1 MKNYKNKN
9 WLNQKYLEEELSIF
23 QIAKLFNYD
32 KTTIYYWLKKLNI
45 SIRSKSEAQNL
56 ARGNH
61 CNLSEKAKQWID
73 GELLGD
79 GNLRSQSKYSANFA
93 YSSKHLEYI
102 QYISDTL
109 NSFGIKQAGKI
120 HEEKDKRWN
129 NYSYHY
135 DSLCYEELLPIRNR
149 WYPNGHK
156 IIPRDLKLTSLVLR
170 QEMLGDG
177 CLVHKKRCRPYIML
191 CTCGFPISDVEWLVI
206 QLIKL
211 GFKTIRQAGNNM
223 IGISTSSTKNFLD
236 YIGKCPAQCYQYKW
250 EY

>member
-1 MKNYKNKN
+1 MKNYKNRN
-9 WLNQKYLEEELSIF
+9 WLNQKYLEDGLSPCR
-23 QIAKLFNYD
+23 IAKLCNCS
-32 KTTIYYWLKKLNI
+32 KSTIRYWLKKFNI
-45 SIRSKSEAQNL
+45 QIRSYSNAHHL
-56 ARGNH
+56 AEGNH
-61 CNLSEKAKQWID
+61 CILSQEAKEWLD

-79 GNLRSQSKYSANFA
+79 GCLRSQSKYSANFA
-93 YSSKHLEYI
+93 YSSKHPEYI

-120 HEEKDKRWN
+120 HKGKDKRWN

-156 IIPRDLKLTSLVLR
+156 RIPRDLKLTPLVLR